1 MRSPAASHRSQ
12 ARLDPRNLPGSQR
25 RRSIAYLQAVLRPCV
40 LVTMLMSPGGAVL
53 ATPWNTGVSSTGAV
67 LTAGSTDPHWTQV
80 YATASTTA
88 ITASELA
95 LLTFGPAF
103 ANRNSNS
110 WLANGPDSGW
120 ITPSQTPDTEETPGQ
135 YVYHTQFTGNTPFGG
150 QYASDNELYEVF
162 LNATLLPLFP
172 VNNPNTGFFTWTTF
186 DIAAGLIDGVNALD
200 FVVRNRG
207 IGGGPLVP
215 TMSGFRVEFSAVP
228 EIDPNGLSA
237 VLGLIVGGLGL
248 LERRRHGR

>member
-1 MRSPAASHRSQ
+1 MRSPTASHRSQ
-12 ARLDPRNLPGSQR
+12 ARLHPRNLPGSQR
-25 RRSIAYLQAVLRPCV
+25 KRSMRDLQAVLRPCV

-67 LTAGSTDPHWTQV
+67 LTAGSTDPHWTQA
-80 YATASTTA
+80 YATSSATPP
-88 ITASELA
+88 ITAAEIP
-95 LLTFGPAF
+95 LTFGPAF

-120 ITPSQTPDTEETPGQ
+120 ITPSQTPDTAETPGQ

-172 VNNPNTGFFTWTTF
+172 LNDKDTGYSTWTTF

-207 IGGGPLVP
+207 VGGSPTTP